1 MMNSILVNK
10 HRAPLSVIYLI
21 TMALTITQTGVMMW
35 VWYTLNLKSEIGIP
49 IFSNDILQQL
59 TKIEARLI
67 STNELLRDIRDDRRN
82 KQ

>member
-35 VWYTLNLKSEIGIP
+35 VWYTIN
-49 IFSNDILQQL
+49 
-59 TKIEARLI
+59 
-67 STNELLRDIRDDRRN
+67 
-82 KQ
+82 